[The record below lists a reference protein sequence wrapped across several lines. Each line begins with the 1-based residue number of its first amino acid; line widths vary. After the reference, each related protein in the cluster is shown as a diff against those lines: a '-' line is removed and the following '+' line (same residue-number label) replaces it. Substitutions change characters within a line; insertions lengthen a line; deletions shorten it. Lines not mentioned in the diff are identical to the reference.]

1 MIRIHCN
8 ACHRPILVDETKLPM
23 REVTFPCPACKA
35 PLSVDRRNPNQPAA
49 ASVAASP
56 AATPTGPAGP
66 AGIPPP
72 AAPKPAPPTPLAP
85 QASAPPPDEPSDA
98 ILEDDLAAK
107 ALIVGADSPAARQAA
122 EALGFSPVH
131 LPTVEACRD
140 YYVQEYPPVVFL
152 CPATLTRPP
161 LEDMAA
167 ITNLGPADRRRSFFI
182 LLADGLRTLDGNAAF
197 FYNVNMV
204 VANKD
209 VGSIAQI
216 YRDAEAHHR
225 RMYSSFWAVQR
236 EGMS

>member
-23 REVTFPCPACKA
+23 REVTFPCPACKSA
-35 PLSVDRRNPNQPAA
+35 LTVDRRNAGQAA
-49 ASVAASP
+49 AVPPGAAPAASP
-56 AATPTGPAGP
+56 AATLPGV
-66 AGIPPP
+66 PPP
-72 AAPKPAPPTPLAP
+72 APPKPAPATPLAP
-85 QASAPPPDEPSDA
+85 QSSAPPPEESDA

-122 EALGFSPVH
+122 ESLGFSPVH

-140 YYVQEYPPVVFL
+140 YYMQEYPPVVFL
-152 CPATLTRPP
+152 CPGHLTRPP
-161 LEDMAA
+161 LEDLAP
-167 ITNLGPADRRRSFFI
+167 ITNIGPADRRRSFFI

-197 FYNVNMV
+197 FYNVNLV

-216 YRDAEAHHR
+216 YRDAESHHR

>member
-35 PLSVDRRNPNQPAA
+35 ALTVDRRNPGQSAAPAITPAA
-49 ASVAASP
+49 A
-56 AATPTGPAGP
+56 PTGPP
-66 AGIPPP
+66 GIPPP
-72 AAPKPAPPTPLAP
+72 AAPKPAPATPLAP
-85 QASAPPPDEPSDA
+85 QASAPPPEESSDA

-122 EALGFSPVH
+122 EILGFSPVH

-152 CPATLTRPP
+152 CPAALTRPP
-161 LEDMAA
+161 LEDMAP

>member
-35 PLSVDRRNPNQPAA
+35 ALTVDRRNPNPSASAA
-49 ASVAASP
+49 PPPSVAS
-56 AATPTGPAGP
+56 TGA
-66 AGIPPP
+66 PPP
-72 AAPKPAPPTPLAP
+72 SAPKPAPPTPLAP
-85 QASAPPPDEPSDA
+85 QSSAPPPEESSDA

-107 ALIVGADSPAARQAA
+107 ALIVGADSPMARQAA
-122 EALGFSPVH
+122 ETLGFSPVH

-140 YYVQEYPPVVFL
+140 YYMQEYPPVVFL

-161 LEDMAA
+161 LEDMAP

-209 VGSIAQI
+209 VGSIA
-216 YRDAEAHHR
+216 
-225 RMYSSFWAVQR
+225 SSGPVR
-236 EGMS
+236 SSVLIRYTCSSE

>member
-23 REVTFPCPACKA
+23 REVSFPCPACKA
-35 PLSVDRRNPNQPAA
+35 ALTVDRRNPGQAA
-49 ASVAASP
+49 QAPVTASP
-56 AATPTGPAGP
+56 AVSTPSGA
-66 AGIPPP
+66 PPP

-85 QASAPPPDEPSDA
+85 QASAPPPEESDA
-98 ILEDDLAAK
+98 VMEDDLAAK
-107 ALIVGADSPAARQAA
+107 ALIVGTDSPAARQAA

-152 CPATLTRPP
+152 CPAHLTRPP
-161 LEDMAA
+161 LEDLAA

>member
-35 PLSVDRRNPNQPAA
+35 PLTVDRRNPNQAAATPPPAA
-49 ASVAASP
+49 A
-56 AATPTGPAGP
+56 PTGLAGP

-85 QASAPPPDEPSDA
+85 QSSAPPPDEPSDA

-140 YYVQEYPPVVFL
+140 YYMQEYPPVVFL

>member
-23 REVTFPCPACKA
+23 REVTFPCPACKS
-35 PLSVDRRNPNQPAA
+35 PLTVDRRNPNQPAVPSA
-49 ASVAASP
+49 AA
-56 AATPTGPAGP
+56 PTGA
-66 AGIPPP
+66 PPP
-72 AAPKPAPPTPLAP
+72 AAAPKPAPPTPLAP
-85 QASAPPPDEPSDA
+85 QSSAPPPDESSDA

-140 YYVQEYPPVVFL
+140 FYLQEYPPVVFL
-152 CPATLTRPP
+152 CPSNLTRPP
-161 LEDMAA
+161 LEDMAP

-209 VGSIAQI
+209 VGSIGQI
-216 YRDAEAHHR
+216 YRDAEAYHR

>member
-23 REVTFPCPACKA
+23 REVTFPCPACKS
-35 PLSVDRRNPNQPAA
+35 PLTVDRRNPAQAAPAA
-49 ASVAASP
+49 GPS
-56 AATPTGPAGP
+56 ATPAGAP
-66 AGIPPP
+66 PPP

-85 QASAPPPDEPSDA
+85 QASEPPEEPSDA

-140 YYVQEYPPVVFL
+140 YYMQEYPPVVFL

-209 VGSIAQI
+209 AGSIAQI

-225 RMYSSFWAVQR
+225 RLYSSFWAVQR

>member
-1 MIRIHCN
+1 MIRIHCT
-8 ACHRPILVDETKLPM
+8 ACHRPILVDEAKLPM

-35 PLSVDRRNPNQPAA
+35 ALSVDRRTAGA
-49 ASVAASP
+49 GAI
-56 AATPTGPAGP
+56 ATPAAGP
-66 AGIPPP
+66 APAP
-72 AAPKPAPPTPLAP
+72 AAPPKPVQTPLPP
-85 QASAPPPDEPSDA
+85 QASESPSAPSEGSDA

-131 LPTVEACRD
+131 FPTVEASRE
-140 YYVQEYPPVVFL
+140 YYLQEYPPVVFL
-152 CPATLTRPP
+152 CPAHLTRPP
-161 LEDMAA
+161 LEDLAA
-167 ITNLGPADRRRSFFI
+167 MTNLGPADRRRSFFI

-209 VGSIAQI
+209 VGSIQQI

-225 RMYSSFWAVQR
+225 RMYASFWAVQR